1 MAALISLIG
10 SSGVGK
16 TTLARALAK
25 SANFTLALEQHAERP
40 FQTLLE
46 MDTRYALANQMD
58 YLLLRAE
65 QEAALRQSGQ
75 IAVLDGGLEMD
86 YHIFTRLFAARA
98 LLSPAEA
105 ELCRRL
111 YDFARARLPA
121 PELFIL
127 LEAPPEV
134 IRARLM
140 NRQRINIARP
150 DDIPLI
156 EGFLADWLRG
166 LPPERLLRL
175 DVSTAAPDYADLLPG
190 LLTTIRARLGLN
202 SGNYETEYIP

>member
-25 SANFTLALEQHAERP
+25 SANFALALEQHTERP

-98 LLSPAEA
+98 LLSPAET